1 VLKEVSLPQEGDTS
15 EIIGETT
22 TNVGKPI
29 VTSNVVGKII
39 EVDIEEQNS
48 RDANTKQILEV
59 KMLEEEA
66 IKDMNVEKRLL
77 TLEDDVVVIINQMG
91 EMGHQQEKL
100 YH

>member
-1 VLKEVSLPQEGDTS
+1 MLKEVSLPQEGDTS